1 MKQISL
7 YDDILQNLHP
17 LMTVFRLVHLSI
29 TLFGFSLVFFSF
41 APKVYT
47 ECFWATSNKWALGHH
62 VLSPQAVP
70 RWTKTSGGAPLILL
84 TRRPFVASSAI
95 RAFPFA
101 FPSTRGRPRA
111 GPWAGPPVSVPSQ
124 ALYLQPAR
132 ETRPPKPI
140 HPCKRRTHLITPVTS
155 PLPQISRSAPLRSC
169 SCSCH
174 GGGSGYAMTSMIRAH
189 QWLLA
194 AALGGRELLDFVSC
208 FVSWWFGLEKG
219 GVSEMRSNKF
229 GVLWGF
235 GAERFA
241 IYLLGVLLGVGWI
254 FDSVFGE
261 LTDCCNWDRKRL
273 LISAS
278 WVDCDGLS

>member
-47 ECFWATSNKWALGHH
+47 EYFWATSNKWALGHH

-124 ALYLQPAR
+124 ALYVQPAR

-155 PLPQISRSAPLRSC
+155 PLPQISRSAPAPAPAMEEAQGTLWRQWYGHTSGCLLRRL
-169 SCSCH
+169 
-174 GGGSGYAMTSMIRAH
+174 GGGNCWI
-189 QWLLA
+189 LFP
-194 AALGGRELLDFVSC
+194 ALCLDDLV
-208 FVSWWFGLEKG
+208 
-219 GVSEMRSNKF
+219 
-229 GVLWGF
+229 
-235 GAERFA
+235 
-241 IYLLGVLLGVGWI
+241 
-254 FDSVFGE
+254 
-261 LTDCCNWDRKRL
+261 
-273 LISAS
+273 
-278 WVDCDGLS
+278 